1 MELNFPI
8 ILKLSYGDPYL
19 VVDIAQPNMA
29 EEFLEFF
36 KVHFS
41 GVSPN
46 NYIRKYDAPP
56 PGSEEEKQR
65 FERWLGIIRETLN
78 SPCSLTVRE
87 QNTGRLVAVIFNK
100 IERPTVEQRDYPRR
114 FLFSILQALT
124 SDHDLFTLYNTDKVF
139 EIAVVAV
146 STDYGRKGLAT
157 KLMEFSIQI
166 AIEIGAGV
174 VKVEAVSEHSAQI
187 ASKLDFTVLKSIDY
201 ATFEYD
207 GIKPLAGNDE
217 MLSEHP
223 TARLMARRLP

>member
-1 MELNFPI
+1 MEL
-8 ILKLSYGDPYL
+8 L
-19 VVDIAQPNMA
+19 
-29 EEFLEFF
+29 
-36 KVHFS
+36 
-41 GVSPN
+41 
-46 NYIRKYDAPP
+46 
-56 PGSEEEKQR
+56 
-65 FERWLGIIRETLN
+65 
-78 SPCSLTVRE
+78 
-87 QNTGRLVAVIFNK
+87 
-100 IERPTVEQRDYPRR
+100 DYPRR

-146 STDYGRKGLAT
+146 SSDYGRKGLAT

-174 VKVEAVSEHSAQI
+174 VKVEAISEHSAQI

-207 GIKPLAGNDE
+207 GIKPLAGNYE